1 MKKRSVFA
9 ALLCSICLAVTGAV
23 PVMADSAKV
32 VTLGA
37 DLTDAQKNTMMNYFK
52 ADASQVQ
59 ILTITNQDEIE
70 HLSAYVPM
78 EQIGT
83 RTLSCAYVR
92 PTQSG
97 GIKVR
102 TANLTWVTCNMIA
115 TTLSTSGVTNCEVIA
130 ACPFEVSG
138 TGALTGIIMAY
149 EAASGQELDSTKK
162 ELATEEMVV
171 TGELAQEVGQNDAI
185 NIMNEAKMQ
194 IIGDNIQNADEIYNI
209 VYNIAVNNNMS
220 VTAEQLEQITALLAE
235 IAQQNYDYEQMKQT
249 LENVEANVT
258 GENTEGS
265 TEDVAD
271 EESILNED
279 LDASVLGD
287 GVIESSTDDPTLEE
301 QTREEAAENAGSS
314 EGTEIPEATGDETI
328 EWEETVPEAT
338 GEETVEGDGYA
349 EENYAEGEAAA
360 EDSLNTDHLSDEA
373 RALFERAKTF
383 CRGEFEGDT
392 AALQSEMGEGV
403 TTTVMLDSE
412 TGASL
417 SKLVLEAYLK
427 ILTDGPET
435 YVPDG
440 TEMYWTTE
448 LNMLENSLQAIFGM
462 NENLAADILVNVPI
476 EVNEQ
481 MYQETMA
488 FFEVLYNE
496 VTPEEEAY
504 EDVAAEEGMPLEE
517 IPQEEVPVEEIPV
530 EEMAMEEMVV
540 EEYVEEYV
548 E

>member
-448 LNMLENSLQAIFGM
+448 LNMLENSLQEIFGM

>member
-328 EWEETVPEAT
+328 EWEEKVPEAT